1 MTDPAT
7 DHHAMSSTSP
17 DEFDAIDREL
27 ATSGPAGA
35 IDRLVRLLS
44 DRDDPRVLLDALLL
58 RARHDL
64 GLPLIQ
70 VGPLADLPEP
80 ARTLYEE
87 RYVDAIRHVGH
98 RLLDSGEIGPAWAYF
113 RAIAEKEPVAA
124 AIEAYVP
131 SENDERL
138 GQVVEVAFNQGA
150 HPRRGFDLIL
160 DHYGTCS
167 AISAFDALPGDEAT
181 RVHAADRLVRRLHDD
196 LALNL
201 RAEIARRGQ
210 PLPPEGAPIAGLI
223 AGRDWL
229 FADDAYHLD
238 VSHLASTVRLAPLLT
253 DPATIAL
260 AVGLTDYGRR
270 LSERHR
276 YEGDPPFEA
285 HYEDHAIYLGA
296 LIGRDVEAAIAHLE
310 AKIPA
315 TETGGRDD
323 TIAAQV
329 LVRLLDRLGR
339 REEALEVAAK
349 HLGTVPESSLG
360 CPGIAHLC
368 QSLGRLDRLAEISR
382 DNGDLVH
389 YAAAILGRGGSDA
402 PR

>member
-1 MTDPAT
+1 MSMTA
-7 DHHAMSSTSP
+7 
-17 DEFDAIDREL
+17 EFDAIDREL
-27 ATSGPAGA
+27 ATSGASGA
-35 IDRLVRLLS
+35 LDQLVRLLS
-44 DRDDPRVLLDALLL
+44 DRDDPRALLDALLL

-70 VGPLADLPEP
+70 SGSLTDLPEP
-80 ARTLYEE
+80 TRTRYEE
-87 RYVDAIRHVGH
+87 RYIDAIRLVGR
-98 RLLDSGEIGPAWAYF
+98 RLLDSGAIGPAWAYF

-124 AIEAYVP
+124 AIDAYTP

-167 AISAFDALPGDEAT
+167 AISAFEALPGDEAI
-181 RVHAADRLVRRLHDD
+181 RVHAAGRLVRRLHDD
-196 LALNL
+196 LVLNL
-201 RAEIARRGQ
+201 RSEIARRGQ
-210 PLPPEGAPIAGLI
+210 PLPPEGTSIADLI

-229 FADDAYHLD
+229 FGDDAYHLD

-253 DPATIAL
+253 DPETISL
-260 AVGLTDYGRR
+260 AIGLTDYGRH

-276 YEGDPPFEA
+276 YEGDPPFDR
-285 HYEDHAIYLGA
+285 HYEDHAVYLGA
-296 LIGRDVEAAIAHLE
+296 LIGRDVEAALSHFE
-310 AKIPA
+310 AKLPRPEDA
-315 TETGGRDD
+315 GRDEN
-323 TIAAQV
+323 IAAQV

-339 REEALEVAAK
+339 REQALEVAAK
-349 HLGTVPESSLG
+349 YLTGVPESSLG
-360 CPGIAHLC
+360 CPGVAQLC
-368 QSLGRLDRLAEISR
+368 QSIGRLDRLAEIAR

-389 YAAAILGRGGSDA
+389 YAAAVLGRGPSDS